1 MFDTVLIDTV
11 TRLLLFNVFG
21 SYFNG
26 RVLVRGLRS
35 SKRRASWRLGP
46 LTVSHFVRHLK
57 FLRSTLF
64 ILQQDQHSLYQQ
76 LYLHGLSTFA
86 IKNNSFEKVSYSF
99 HVVLVPLKLISI
111 AISVVL
117 ISGWRVRFSGS
128 YVVSSSLH
136 RPGTPETDFN
146 DIFT

>member
-46 LTVSHFVRHLK
+46 LTVSLCPTLEVSPFNIYTST
-57 FLRSTLF
+57 RSTF
-64 ILQQDQHSLYQQ
+64 TISTIIHSWVKYFRNQEQ
-76 LYLHGLSTFA
+76 LIREG
-86 IKNNSFEKVSYSF
+86 
-99 HVVLVPLKLISI
+99 
-111 AISVVL
+111 
-117 ISGWRVRFSGS
+117 
-128 YVVSSSLH
+128 
-136 RPGTPETDFN
+136 
-146 DIFT
+146 